1 MRASVRGK
9 GILLLL
15 LLLACG
21 SLGFFGSKIIPEMR
35 EVINQFAK
43 RTQREAVLQKYGAP
57 GVVPKELTQCE
68 MTKPIVTKTE
78 EREGITYYTLESRVE
93 KCEQSPAAT
102 GTVRI
107 FQMGWK
113 DGKIVKFSWGGPK
126 GGKVEY

>member
-1 MRASVRGK
+1 MRASMRGK

-43 RTQREAVLQKYGAP
+43 RTQREAVLQKYAGP
-57 GVVPKELTQCE
+57 GVVPKELMLCD
-68 MTKPIVTKTE
+68 MTKPIVTKSE
-78 EREGITYYTLESRVE
+78 IKEGITYYTLESRVE
-93 KCEQSPAAT
+93 KCEHSPVAT

-107 FQMGWK
+107 FKMGWK
-113 DGKIVKFSWGGPK
+113 DGKIVRFSWEGPK